1 MQNRKS
7 VLQRLKNIF
16 PGQITAKRKKPLLLA
31 GMGLFICGVAMGSMI
46 SISPG
51 PTKEEANNPV
61 IALEKEYM
69 DSANYAP
76 PDDLPQNI
84 VLDILTP
91 ELDLKEVSI
100 KRGQGMM
107 DTLIRNGAGRTDAY
121 KAIKALSRH
130 FDMKKLQIDQTLQAA
145 YDSQG
150 RLTGLNMQKSFD
162 HMIRVSRT
170 DNRFTAALEDLPS
183 LKVTRHVQGV
193 IEDSLFLSA
202 YREGL
207 PDRVIVDM
215 IRIFSFDVD
224 FQREIRKGDRFE
236 IFYERKISEDGRR
249 VEEGNILYA
258 KLTLRGKPISLYRY
272 KPAKADFADYFH
284 ENGQSAKKALM
295 RTPIEG
301 ARLSSSYGRRKHPVL
316 GYTRMHKGLDFS
328 APTGTPIMAAG
339 DGIVERASRYG
350 AYGKYVRIRHNDTY
364 QTAYAHLS
372 KYGRGI
378 KAGKR
383 VKQGQIIGYVGATGR
398 VTGRHLHYEVLVNG
412 KQVNPLRLKIP
423 TGITLKGEDKK
434 NFLILAGDVDHRI
447 TAKKQN
453 ILLTW
458 NQEVA
463 MNKADEGNTNRLILI
478 GGF

>member
-1 MQNRKS
+1 MN
-7 VLQRLKNIF
+7 KN
-16 PGQITAKRKKPLLLA
+16 QHLLSGA
-31 GMGLFICGVAMGSMI
+31 ALFICGVTLGNLIDLPTSESDGI
-46 SISPG
+46 SQDISQ
-51 PTKEEANNPV
+51 TQI
-61 IALEKEYM
+61 IALEEEYL
-69 DSANYAP
+69 DNANYVP
-76 PDDLPQNI
+76 SDDLPI
-84 VLDILTP
+84 EDSGPVEP
-91 ELDLKEVSI
+91 ELDLREVSV

-107 DTLIRNGAGRTDAY
+107 DILVTSGAERKDAY
-121 KAIKALSRH
+121 KAIKALSQH
-130 FDMKKLQIDQTLQAA
+130 YDMKKLQIGQTLQAA
-145 YDSQG
+145 YDAQG
-150 RLTGLNMQKSFD
+150 RLSGLNMRKNFD
-162 HMIRVSRT
+162 HMIRVNRT
-170 DNRFTAALEDLPS
+170 DDSFKATLEDLPS
-183 LKVTRHVQGV
+183 LTLTRHVQGV

-207 PDRVIVDM
+207 PNSVIVDM

-236 IFYERKISEDGRR
+236 IFYERKMSEDGRR
-249 VEEGNILYA
+249 VEEGHILYA

-272 KPAKADFADYFH
+272 KPVKSHFADYFH
-284 ENGQSAKKALM
+284 ENGQSAKKSLM

-301 ARLSSSYGRRKHPVL
+301 ARLSSYYGKRKHPVL

-350 AYGKYVRIRHNDTY
+350 SYGNYVRIRHNSTY
-364 QTAYAHLS
+364 KTAYAHLS
-372 KYGRGI
+372 KYGRGV

-398 VTGRHLHYEVLVNG
+398 VTGRHLHYEVIMNG

-423 TGITLKGEDKK
+423 TGITLKGKDRKI
-434 NFLILAGDVDHRI
+434 FQTLAGDVGHRI
-447 TAKKQN
+447 MARKQN

-458 NQEVA
+458 NQKVA
-463 MNKADEGNTNRLILI
+463 LNDVTTNNGGPAILF

>member
-1 MQNRKS
+1 MQKRESVIQGLQNIYPDYFRGRKGRRFLMGMALFAGGV
-7 VLQRLKNIF
+7 VLGSFVTDFFTSDVQKTESHQPLPVEEEYLDHVNNM
-16 PGQITAKRKKPLLLA
+16 PTDEITAP
-31 GMGLFICGVAMGSMI
+31 
-46 SISPG
+46 
-51 PTKEEANNPV
+51 EEPAF
-61 IALEKEYM
+61 
-69 DSANYAP
+69 
-76 PDDLPQNI
+76 
-84 VLDILTP
+84 DI
-91 ELDLKEVSI
+91 KEVSI

-107 DTLIRNGAGRTDAY
+107 DVLVKSGADRQDAH
-121 KAIKALSRH
+121 KAIKALSKH
-130 FDMKKLQIDQTLQAA
+130 FNMKKLQIGQTLQAV

-150 RLTGLNMQKSFD
+150 RLSGLNMQKNFD
-162 HMIRVSRT
+162 HMIRVRRT
-170 DNRFTAALEDLPS
+170 ENDFGATLEDLPS
-183 LKVTRHVQGV
+183 LKLTRHVQGV

-207 PDRVIVDM
+207 PNSVIVDM

-249 VEEGNILYA
+249 VEEGNILFA
-258 KLTLRGKPISLYRY
+258 RLTLRGKPISLYRY
-272 KPAKADFADYFH
+272 KPAKAHFADYFH

-301 ARLSSSYGRRKHPVL
+301 ARLSSYYGKRKHPVL
-316 GYTRMHKGLDFS
+316 GYTRMHKGLDFG

-339 DGIVERASRYG
+339 DGIVERASRFG
-350 AYGKYVRIRHNDTY
+350 AYGNYVRIRHNGTY
-364 QTAYAHLS
+364 KTAYAHLS

-398 VTGRHLHYEVLVNG
+398 VTARHLHYEVLVNG

-423 TGITLKGEDKK
+423 TGITLKGKDKQK
-434 NFLILAGDVDHRI
+434 FLTVAGDVNNQIMAR
-447 TAKKQN
+447 KQN
-453 ILLTW
+453 ILLTS
-458 NQEVA
+458 NQKVA
-463 MNKADEGNTNRLILI
+463 MNEAGENNENKSMLT